1 MSNSNTNKNI
11 EPTSQNQ
18 PKKLFEVKKIFAIA
32 TWAYDTKIE
41 KCAICQHHIMDQCIQ
56 CRSANKTG
64 ECVAKFGKCDHVF
77 NDHCIKNWV
86 EKHNGNCPFDGC
98 DKKFQNQEWRWTTFH
113 IDFICW
119 VLGKNVKTCNLFNR

>member
-1 MSNSNTNKNI
+1 MSNSTANKNT
-11 EPTSQNQ
+11 EATSQNQ

-32 TWAYDTKIE
+32 TWEYDTKIE

-77 NDHCIKNWV
+77 HDHCITNWV
-86 EKHNGNCPFDGC
+86 EKHEGKCPFNGC
-98 DKKFQNQEWRWTTFH
+98 DKMWPVKERAPDKFCIF
-113 IDFICW
+113 
-119 VLGKNVKTCNLFNR
+119 L

>member
-1 MSNSNTNKNI
+1 MSNSTANKNT
-11 EPTSQNQ
+11 EATSQNQ

-32 TWAYDTKIE
+32 TWEYDTKIE

-77 NDHCIKNWV
+77 HDHCITNWV
-86 EKHNGNCPFDGC
+86 EKHEGKCPFNSC
-98 DKKFQNQEWRWTTFH
+98 DKKFEVQE
-113 IDFICW
+113 
-119 VLGKNVKTCNLFNR
+119 